1 MSLSDDE
8 VRFSVEDDGRG
19 FEAAAAAAN
28 GPGLVSMRERAAPI
42 GGQLEI
48 RSELAVRPQGA
59 GSTDWTYAWVM
70 TQPDAPVADLFA
82 RTALASWKQNLDRLD
97 GVFAAAS
104 DDQLQ
109 QEVAP
114 GKNRLFYLLGHLVAV
129 HDRMLPLL
137 RLGARLHPELDE
149 AFLTKADR
157 TAPDTITPASLR
169 AAWTEV
175 NSALTSAM
183 ESLPAAAWLER
194 HDAISAE
201 DFDREPLR
209 NRLSVLLSRG
219 GHVQFHT
226 GQIRLIIKQ
235 G

>member
-1 MSLSDDE
+1 ME
-8 VRFSVEDDGRG
+8 MG
-19 FEAAAAAAN
+19 AAQ
-28 GPGLVSMRERAAPI
+28 S
-42 GGQLEI
+42 
-48 RSELAVRPQGA
+48 A
-59 GSTDWTYAWVM
+59 GSTDWTYAWAM

-149 AFLTKADR
+149 PFLTKADR

-209 NRLSVLLSRG
+209 NRLSVLLSRS
-219 GHVQFHT
+219 GHVQFHA
-226 GQIRLIIKQ
+226 GQIRLITKQ

>member
-1 MSLSDDE
+1 
-8 VRFSVEDDGRG
+8 
-19 FEAAAAAAN
+19 
-28 GPGLVSMRERAAPI
+28 
-42 GGQLEI
+42 
-48 RSELAVRPQGA
+48 
-59 GSTDWTYAWVM
+59 M
-70 TQPDAPVADLFA
+70 TQPDARIADLFA
-82 RTALASWKQNLDRLD
+82 GTVVASWKQNLERLD
-97 GVFAAAS
+97 RIFAAVS
-104 DDQLQ
+104 DDDLQ
-109 QEVAP
+109 KEVAP
-114 GKNRLFYLLGHLVAV
+114 GKNRLFYLLGHLAAV

-149 AFLTKADR
+149 PFLIQADR
-157 TAPDTITPASLR
+157 TAPDTVTPAAVR

-209 NRLSVLLSRG
+209 NRLSVLLSRN
-219 GHVQFHT
+219 GHAQFHA

>member
-1 MSLSDDE
+1 MLL
-8 VRFSVEDDGRG
+8 FG
-19 FEAAAAAAN
+19 
-28 GPGLVSMRERAAPI
+28 AAP
-42 GGQLEI
+42 LLAAVLAASLVPAPRASRVAPVEHCA
-48 RSELAVRPQGA
+48 RSNHRATHSFTATKEMGAAQSA
-59 GSTDWTYAWVM
+59 GSTDWTYAWAM

-97 GVFAAAS
+97 RVFAAAS

-149 AFLTKADR
+149 PFLTKADR